1 MCSEFS
7 RVHAR
12 VHHAMICK
20 KLQLDGDAGRR
31 TQDMSDEFAEPE
43 LLDPFSAA
51 EIAAQSV
58 LEQESLA

>member
-12 VHHAMICK
+12 VRHAMICK

-58 LEQESLA
+58 LEQERLA